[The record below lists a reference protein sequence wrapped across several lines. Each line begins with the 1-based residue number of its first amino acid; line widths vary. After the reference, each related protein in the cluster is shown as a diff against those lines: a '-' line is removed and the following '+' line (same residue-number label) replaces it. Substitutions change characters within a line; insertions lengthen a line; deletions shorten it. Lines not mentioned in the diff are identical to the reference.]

1 MQTKGIRQIITRSIY
16 TIHRILGTFLSILF
30 LMWFLSGLVMMYHT
44 FPKVWDK
51 EKLQKTEILDSIL
64 PPIETVVGR
73 IPSNEKIKN
82 IEVSRFLNQTVFRI
96 QTNKQVYLLPADS
109 TERLQDISSERIY
122 QIAQKWNSSTIN
134 RVDTLHKLDQWT
146 PFEELKKELPFINF
160 TFRITKNMN
169 YTSHHKQEKYCSTR
183 HKKNVSGPGWG
194 RFLIGYISPACG
206 KIRLFGQSQ
215 LSFYPYWEL

>member
-1 MQTKGIRQIITRSIY
+1 MQTKGIRQIITRFIY
-16 TIHRILGTFLSILF
+16 TIHRMLGTLLSILF

-51 EKLQKTEILDSIL
+51 EKLQKTEILDSLL
-64 PPIETVVGR
+64 PPIETIADR
-73 IPSNEKIKN
+73 IPSDEKINN

-134 RVDTLHKLDQWT
+134 RVDTLHKLDQWN
-146 PFEELKKELPFINF
+146 PFEELKKELQFIKVYFSDN
-160 TFRITKNMN
+160 
-169 YTSHHKQEKYCSTR
+169 
-183 HKKNVSGPGWG
+183 KKHE
-194 RFLIGYISPACG
+194 LYIS
-206 KIRLFGQSQ
+206 LQT
-215 LSFYPYWEL
+215 